1 MHGLPLTNSCSA
13 CVTRWGSG
21 AGLRGLGMGSRTSST
36 PAVAEVPA
44 AAAACDPLPGKGV
57 CPAWA
62 AQDGRKRGGRGVAQ
76 PCPAL
81 CCQPLL
87 QPCPSWNLAGH
98 QGTALLDRVVA
109 ASTLLFGTAGWAGN
123 RPEQL
128 ACSGPLPAPADI
140 WVSPFGCCPPTPFDC
155 RAPAQHGGLHQ
166 FVTPAGKHCT
176 CKSEQAHPKVN
187 GPSLGA
193 TAKTQAEGRC
203 TDRVDAHLSG
213 SCCEG

>member
-1 MHGLPLTNSCSA
+1 MWLTNCLERIWLTVSAGPVLMHGLPLTNSCSA

-21 AGLRGLGMGSRTSST
+21 AGLRGLGTGSRISST

-44 AAAACDPLPGKGV
+44 AAAACNPLPGKGV

-62 AQDGRKRGGRGVAQ
+62 AQMAGREGAGESPSPGSAALPAPAAALPKLGLGR
-76 PCPAL
+76 
-81 CCQPLL
+81 
-87 QPCPSWNLAGH
+87 PSGDS
-98 QGTALLDRVVA
+98 LLDRVVA

-155 RAPAQHGGLHQ
+155 RAPAQHGG
-166 FVTPAGKHCT
+166 
-176 CKSEQAHPKVN
+176 
-187 GPSLGA
+187 
-193 TAKTQAEGRC
+193 
-203 TDRVDAHLSG
+203 
-213 SCCEG
+213 